1 MKSVFSHQIKKAG
14 CELIALGCVLGAFA
28 GLAQLL

>member
-1 MKSVFSHQIKKAG
+1 MKPILSQQIKKAG
-14 CELIALGCVLGAFA
+14 RELIALGCVLGAFA